1 MVKRNFGQWLVIAII
16 VINLLIFSGW
26 LVARLTSPA
35 HAQAKAQQVGR
46 YQIAGNGHTQ
56 RFMILDTMTGEYWQV
71 ETVDVS
77 LSQLCGPWDI
87 RKDAIGKE

>member
-1 MVKRNFGQWLVIAII
+1 MIKRNLGKWLIVVIT
-16 VINLLIFSGW
+16 VINLLIFSNW
-26 LVARLTSPA
+26 LAAKLTNPA
-35 HAQAKAQQVGR
+35 HAQEQQVGR
-46 YQIAGNGHTQ
+46 YMIAGNGHTQ

-87 RKDAIGKE
+87 RKDSMGRE